1 MKIDD
6 VRALWAVRRHA
17 ADDAAQQAAQADAQ
31 RADAERALA
40 RFRAH
45 LGDEVQRAQGL
56 GLSPSLALWYGAAAA
71 RLHDLE
77 TVAVVRAGQAAA
89 ARESL
94 RVAMTEAERI
104 GTVSEQ
110 LETQRRARIARH
122 AQDRTD
128 ELGLRR
134 QPRRPR

>member
-1 MKIDD
+1 MKLDD

-17 ADDAAQQAAQADAQ
+17 ADDVAKQVAQADAR

-40 RFRAH
+40 TFRAH
-45 LGDEVQRAQGL
+45 VGDEVQRAQGL
-56 GLSPSLALWYGAAAA
+56 GLSPPLALWYGAAAT

-77 TVAVVRAGQAAA
+77 TVAVERAGQAAA
-89 ARESL
+89 ARGAL
-94 RVAMTEAERI
+94 REAMTEAERI

>member
-17 ADDAAQQAAQADAQ
+17 ADDAAQQAAQADA
-31 RADAERALA
+31 ERAAAEQALA
-40 RFRAH
+40 TFRAH

-56 GLSPSLALWYGAAAA
+56 ALSLSLARWYGAAAA
-71 RLHDLE
+71 HLHALQS
-77 TVAVVRAGQAAA
+77 VAVARAGQAAQ

-94 RVAMTEAERI
+94 RAAMTEAERI
-104 GTVSEQ
+104 GTLTEQ
-110 LETQRRARIARH
+110 LETQRRARISRH
-122 AQDRTD
+122 AQERAD

-134 QPRRPR
+134 RLPRPR

>member
-1 MKIDD
+1 MKIED

-17 ADDAAQQAAQADAQ
+17 ADDAAQQVAQADA
-31 RADAERALA
+31 RRTDAERALA

-45 LGDEVQRAQGL
+45 VGDEVQRAQGL
-56 GLSPSLALWYGAAAA
+56 GLSPSLALWYGAAAT

-77 TVAVVRAGQAAA
+77 TLAVERAGQAAA

-94 RVAMTEAERI
+94 SVAMTEAERV

-134 QPRRPR
+134 RPRPPR